1 MPANVGNPSQLSKDQ
16 LKSILISHN
25 VSLPPGDQRK
35 AVYLQL
41 YLKHVFSKD
50 KETAEFSSDDEDIMS
65 ENDLLPV
72 EDQEENAKDKMDV
85 KSLNNIELKEQLQKR
100 GVKPGPILP
109 STRSVYEKK
118 LQHLIDLRIEENG
131 HGEDD
136 RYSDSEDEGS
146 PVKRQLEMRGDIE
159 TINEMHNYSRTNV
172 FTVTAPVPRR
182 SSLPNGYSTTR
193 HASGPYTH
201 VPASLA
207 AEYKQNL
214 ANLGDDFSVTRMLKQ
229 ESIMERRSS
238 LGHCGDSRREQNV
251 KSMTL
256 NQEKMTADKNTMT
269 YRSPANTPKACVF
282 MKLNRHQSE
291 ADTPDC
297 SDPMSQ
303 SLLGMS
309 ATRRKPIKGA
319 AGRPIQFRYDDL
331 ATKARMQDQTKTST
345 TENGKRLVSVPLQ
358 IALFAVVTLIA
369 VLLYNMDSSPENPF
383 IALSETNAGTQP

>member
-172 FTVTAPVPRR
+172 
-182 SSLPNGYSTTR
+182 
-193 HASGPYTH
+193 
-201 VPASLA
+201 PASLA

-256 NQEKMTADKNTMT
+256 N
-269 YRSPANTPKACVF
+269 
-282 MKLNRHQSE
+282 QSE